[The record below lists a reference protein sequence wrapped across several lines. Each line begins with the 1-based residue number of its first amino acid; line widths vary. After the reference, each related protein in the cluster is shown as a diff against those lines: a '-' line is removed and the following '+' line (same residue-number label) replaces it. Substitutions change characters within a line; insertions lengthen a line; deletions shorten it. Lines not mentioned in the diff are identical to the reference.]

1 MPHSHHDNPTLWT
14 FFRPHVGKLV
24 VVLIL
29 TLALSILVMLPPLLI
44 RAVIDKVATEGRYG
58 LFLPLGICIVA
69 APVITAFCQYLQT
82 LGIAYLGQRFVFDIR
97 VGVYNHLLGMSLRFF
112 SKNSTGKLVN
122 RVMGDT
128 GTVQRTITGQSIGVV
143 SDLACATFAITA
155 TFILNWRMALLLL
168 VVVIGFVINYRLNIQ
183 RIKKATK
190 GYRGAMD
197 RLSGGVQNRLLGNV
211 AVKSFGA
218 ENREQRLFQGESSA
232 SIALATEA
240 AVTSANFSMNS
251 QLLQQIGRISLYFVG
266 CAFVLKGTMS
276 YGDVIAFTTYTL
288 QLLGPAVRFSEL
300 IRMVQEVRIAVDR
313 IFEILREKPE
323 ITDQPDAIQLDR
335 LKGEVVFED
344 VQFHY
349 DPDNPVIKD
358 FSLSVAPGQTVAL
371 IGPTG
376 CGKST
381 ILNLVT
387 RFYDV
392 CGGRLLM
399 DGVDIKDIK
408 LSSLRRQ
415 FGIVLQEPLLFDVS
429 ISENIRYG
437 RPSATFEDIQAA
449 ARAAEIHDYI
459 INLPNGYNTIV
470 GSEGVE
476 MSLGQK
482 QRLTIARAIAADP
495 AILIMDEATS
505 SLDSESEAAI
515 QRAMNHILA
524 GRTSFIVAHRL
535 STIRNADVIVLL
547 KDGHI
552 FERGSHDELMAIEGG
567 YYREL
572 FEKFM
577 GKGIMTE
584 DEA

>member
-1 MPHSHHDNPTLWT
+1 MPLPSSDNPTLWT
-14 FFRPHVGKLV
+14 FFRPHVGKLII
-24 VVLIL
+24 VLIL
-29 TLALSILVMLPPLLI
+29 TLILSILVMLPPLLI
-44 RAVIDKVATEGRYG
+44 RAVIDKVATEGRQG
-58 LFLPLGICIVA
+58 LFLPLGLCIAA
-69 APVITAFCQYLQT
+69 APLITAFCQYLQT

-97 VGVYNHLLGMSLRFF
+97 VGVYNHLLTMSLRFF
-112 SKNSTGKLVN
+112 SDNSTGKLVN
-122 RVMGDT
+122 RIMGDT

-143 SDLACATFAITA
+143 SDLACAAFAISA
-155 TFILNWRMALLLL
+155 TFVLNWRMAILLLL
-168 VVVIGFVINYRLNIQ
+168 VVIGFVINYRLNIQ

-197 RLSGGVQNRLLGNV
+197 RLSGGIQNRLLANV
-211 AVKSFGA
+211 AVKSFGT
-218 ENREQRLFQGESSA
+218 EGREQRLFQAESGA

-240 AVTSANFSMNS
+240 AVTSADFSMNS
-251 QLLQQIGRISLYFVG
+251 QLLQQVGRISLYFVG
-266 CAFVLKGTMS
+266 CAFVLNGKMT
-276 YGDVIAFTTYTL
+276 YGDVVAFTTYTL

-313 IFEILREKPE
+313 IFDIFREKPE
-323 ITDQPDAIQLDR
+323 ITDQPGAVHVDR
-335 LKGEVVFED
+335 LKGEVIFEK
-344 VQFHY
+344 VQFYYEPGH
-349 DPDNPVIKD
+349 PVIKN
-358 FSLSVAPGQTVAL
+358 FSLTVAPGQTVAL

-392 CGGRLLM
+392 RGGRLLM
-399 DGVDIKDIK
+399 DGTDIQDIK
-408 LSSLRRQ
+408 LRSLRRQ

-437 RPSATFEDIQAA
+437 RPAATPEDIQAA
-449 ARAAEIHDYI
+449 ARAAEIHEYI
-459 INLPNGYNTIV
+459 TTLPDGYDTIV
-470 GSEGVE
+470 GSEGVD

-505 SLDSESEAAI
+505 ALDSESEAAI
-515 QRAMNHILA
+515 QRAMNRILK

-552 FERGSHDELMAIEGG
+552 FEKGNHEELMAVDGG

-572 FEKFM
+572 YEKFM
-577 GKGIMTE
+577 GKGVMEE
-584 DEA
+584 DKA